1 MQHAHLANVYAIY
14 GLLVILFD
22 KVVYRSR
29 HGIPRYAGIAVFLNF

>member
-1 MQHAHLANVYAIY
+1 MQHAHLANVY